1 MGTNYIAPMWRMPR
15 NTNKDKLSNY
25 SIDTTSTSGIDCGL
39 MADIF
44 GTSSVTYNTSYSIWI
59 KPEFNYNVGVY
70 QTFFGNFS
78 TNNNALLLYYA
89 IDIDAWKFAVGDGS
103 GHNYVSSATITS
115 NQELGQG
122 EWQHHCVV
130 FDTINNN
137 AYYYI
142 NNQLVNDGTGGST
155 GHSMGY
161 RKIATNANFY
171 IGKKWDLTTG
181 TFTGQISQ
189 GCIFDY
195 ALSTEQRT
203 YLYNLNNPMAITGGE
218 PIAYWPLGDNSNPNA
233 SAGYPN
239 TSVGADSVF
248 DFDRSTQ
255 DEILIDENNNKLFQ
269 GVSAFTV
276 SAWVKL
282 KTNTGYDHGV
292 VGNDG
297 VSTRGFYMTM
307 KNSPQLRF
315 FVSTTGTTSDA
326 FTYTNPTSTLNRW
339 VHYVVIWD
347 GSNMDMYVDGMYSQ
361 TQACVNAT
369 GTFTAPVGTVIGG
382 PLGQGGDNKY
392 YFDGEISNVQIWYQ
406 RLSHGTASVGDVAGG
421 DIATLYNNGQ
431 PIMTGTQP
439 EAANLKAWY
448 KLNQS
453 SNWEADSANNW
464 QIPDA
469 TSAFPQSFNFIAAN
483 SDYIDAG
490 DQDELKNITKLS
502 VSLWF
507 NYDSIL
513 TSADGL
519 VARDSS
525 TRVDGNWYVSLDF
538 NNSIRFLLK
547 TANGQDALNS
557 STISANKWYHTL
569 CVWTGDV
576 MKIYLNGDLD
586 NSITLSN
593 ATGTLGS
600 ASDIVAIGRRF
611 AGGGFLNG
619 KASNVALWSSDQ
631 SLQVPNIYNNGTPA
645 TSYTN
650 TPQYW
655 YKLDNNELFDGT
667 NWSVENQKYP
677 ANYESALD
685 FNSTQGDFVNIPY
698 NANYD
703 LTGAQTFSFWFNQPT
718 SQSGGSYP
726 ITFGSGSQ
734 IKFFIQFYDPIGR
747 IITRV
752 VDSTGAVADATN
764 LGVDYVGNGWHHIA
778 FTTDGTTAADKIITY
793 FDGEPLPVKSTLA
806 NAGFLSTT
814 VGFNFGKI
822 PNTGF
827 FNGQMSNV
835 SYFDKELSPSEI
847 QTLYNGGT
855 PEINISHSP
864 IAWWKLNNT
873 TTGTQDSVGSN
884 DGTNNGTT
892 KVNTF
897 VSTETGTSSGMT
909 EQNLVYN
916 NVSVKNG
923 ESSGM
928 NTTNIVQ
935 SNITRKVPYSNYSI
949 NFDGALD
956 VFDCGDS
963 SGFSFGNGTTDSPF
977 TISAWI
983 NTKSVGTQAILS
995 KYVQSPT
1002 ADREWLFYLEST
1014 NKFRLILVGN
1024 GVSCF
1029 ATTTT
1034 AIPINSWIHVLSTY
1048 DGGGGGTAAN
1058 GIKLY
1063 VNGVEQSV
1071 TVTNTAAYQ
1080 AMNNTSTR
1088 VQISGWQDINEFNG
1102 EISNISIFDGVLTE
1116 DDAIKLYNNGVTQ
1129 DLNNFRVTPNNWWPL
1144 DQSYTYFNGSVLVA
1158 RDVISGNDGT
1168 GINIVQENIVGN
1180 APSSEA
1186 SGTGNNLTIADLKG
1200 NMYNSDKNAYSINMA
1215 DYADGVTNPANSG
1228 RSTDTPS

>member
-1 MGTNYIAPMWRMPR
+1 MPE

-25 SIDTTSTSGIDCGL
+25 SIDFSSTDYINFDSFPDIAENNCYSFSFWFKTTSISNAQIICAAAQTNLFDLRTRFSSLQVID
-39 MADIF
+39 A
-44 GTSSVTYNTSYSIWI
+44 TASRVSSTQQLQT
-59 KPEFNYNVGVY
+59 NVAAV
-70 QTFFGNFS
+70 
-78 TNNNALLLYYA
+78 TNNVR
-89 IDIDAWKFAVGDGS
+89 D
-103 GHNYVSSATITS
+103 
-115 NQELGQG
+115 G
-122 EWQHHCVV
+122 EWHHIA
-130 FDTINNN
+130 FIANTQTNDPTIS
-137 AYYYI
+137 
-142 NNQLVNDGTGGST
+142 NDYVANLYLD
-155 GHSMGY
+155 GY
-161 RKIATNANFY
+161 RATQAAFATP
-171 IGKKWDLTTG
+171 TTLAG
-181 TFTGQISQ
+181 VMASTLRLNNSFTGQISQ
-189 GCIFDY
+189 FCFFNRV
-195 ALSTEQRT
+195 LSDGGINQYELAGGEVAQ
-203 YLYNLNNPMAITGGE
+203 LYNLTNPMIFNAPPVVYT
-218 PIAYWPLGDNSNPNA
+218 PLGDNSNPNA

-431 PIMTGTQP
+431 PLMTGTQP

-453 SNWEADSANNW
+453 ANWEADTTGNW

-631 SLQVPNIYNNGTPA
+631 SLQVSNIYNNGTPA

-655 YKLDNNELFDGT
+655 YKLDNT
-667 NWSVENQKYP
+667 SVWNPAP
-677 ANYESALD
+677 ANYW
-685 FNSTQGDFVNIPY
+685 
-698 NANYD
+698 
-703 LTGAQTFSFWFNQPT
+703 TFP
-718 SQSGGSYP
+718 
-726 ITFGSGSQ
+726 
-734 IKFFIQFYDPIGR
+734 
-747 IITRV
+747 
-752 VDSTGAVADATN
+752 
-764 LGVDYVGNGWHHIA
+764 
-778 FTTDGTTAADKIITY
+778 
-793 FDGEPLPVKSTLA
+793 
-806 NAGFLSTT
+806 NAGEQDNS
-814 VGFNFGKI
+814 GIFNF
-822 PNTGF
+822 
-827 FNGQMSNV
+827 SN
-835 SYFDKELSPSEI
+835 
-847 QTLYNGGT
+847 
-855 PEINISHSP
+855 
-864 IAWWKLNNT
+864 
-873 TTGTQDSVGSN
+873 
-884 DGTNNGTT
+884 
-892 KVNTF
+892 
-897 VSTETGTSSGMT
+897 
-909 EQNLVYN
+909 
-916 NVSVKNG
+916 
-923 ESSGM
+923 
-928 NTTNIVQ
+928 
-935 SNITRKVPYSNYSI
+935 
-949 NFDGALD
+949 
-956 VFDCGDS
+956 
-963 SGFSFGNGTTDSPF
+963 
-977 TISAWI
+977 
-983 NTKSVGTQAILS
+983 
-995 KYVQSPT
+995 
-1002 ADREWLFYLEST
+1002 
-1014 NKFRLILVGN
+1014 
-1024 GVSCF
+1024 
-1029 ATTTT
+1029 
-1034 AIPINSWIHVLSTY
+1034 
-1048 DGGGGGTAAN
+1048 
-1058 GIKLY
+1058 
-1063 VNGVEQSV
+1063 
-1071 TVTNTAAYQ
+1071 
-1080 AMNNTSTR
+1080 
-1088 VQISGWQDINEFNG
+1088 
-1102 EISNISIFDGVLTE
+1102 
-1116 DDAIKLYNNGVTQ
+1116 
-1129 DLNNFRVTPNNWWPL
+1129 
-1144 DQSYTYFNGSVLVA
+1144 
-1158 RDVISGNDGT
+1158 
-1168 GINIVQENIVGN
+1168 
-1180 APSSEA
+1180 
-1186 SGTGNNLTIADLKG
+1186 
-1200 NMYNSDKNAYSINMA
+1200 
-1215 DYADGVTNPANSG
+1215 
-1228 RSTDTPS
+1228 